1 MPTALDH
8 LLFVIL
14 ALLFPIRAGL
24 FGYRKLRMAAAE
36 DVPRVRHNLYR
47 GVIVTQWS
55 LLALALVFWF
65 GQRRDLVTL
74 GFRIPLT
81 WSFAAAIVMSVVAWF
96 ALLAQRKQLAGDPG
110 GLARV
115 RARLAHVERLLP
127 RSVGERRWFDRVS
140 ITAGVCEEVLYRG
153 FMLWYF
159 EHWMGPIAALFAA
172 SAVFGWS
179 HIYQGLRGM
188 ATTGVAGLLLGGVY
202 LATGS
207 LIPGM
212 ALHAIVDI
220 HSGRLAH
227 TAYAA
232 EAQVSATESLETPVP
247 GASPV

>member
-1 MPTALDH
+1 MVARGDLGVELP
-8 LLFVIL
+8 
-14 ALLFPIRAGL
+14 
-24 FGYRKLRMAAAE
+24 AE
-36 DVPRVRHNLYR
+36 DVPKVRHNLYR

-74 GFRIPLT
+74 GFRFPLT

-159 EHWMGPIAALFAA
+159 EHWMGPIAALFRLQRYSAGATSTGARHGHHGCRGCCSAA
-172 SAVFGWS
+172 YTS
-179 HIYQGLRGM
+179 RR
-188 ATTGVAGLLLGGVY
+188 
-202 LATGS
+202 
-207 LIPGM
+207 
-212 ALHAIVDI
+212 D
-220 HSGRLAH
+220 R
-227 TAYAA
+227 
-232 EAQVSATESLETPVP
+232 
-247 GASPV
+247 